1 MPSIVPGYQYDIFIS
16 YRHKDNMYDGWVTE
30 FVENLKKE
38 LEATFKED
46 VSIYFDE
53 NPHDGLLDTHVVE
66 DSLATKLKCEVL
78 IPIISQTYC
87 DPKSFAW
94 TNEFLGFKKMTE
106 NDQVGLKV
114 KLTNGNI
121 ASRILPVRI
130 NNLDTQDHKLLE
142 DELDFLRSID
152 FIYEAAGVNRPLR
165 AKDDD
170 RKENVN
176 NIYYRDQVNK
186 VANAIKE
193 IIVGIRHEINSPNVQ
208 EEEETSTQQI
218 TIPKGK
224 KNHPPESVETLTKSS
239 QVNQFQEIS
248 IIPDKRGGKD
258 KTAIGTALVE
268 NQRPSWTW
276 PLIAVIALILGFAL
290 GWKFMSK
297 PQPTPPLIRTT
308 LVGDSTHRMA
318 NACCGPSI
326 AISQDG
332 KTIAFLTR
340 DLNNTIFFVQ
350 RVDEFHGRPIE
361 GTENSLTPF
370 FSPDGNWLGFIK
382 NQALMKVDLRGGTP
396 ITIADVGTNRI
407 RGANWTNEGTILYS
421 PVLENEEGGIYQ
433 LSSEGGIPK
442 QLTLPDTTLGEVGH
456 VLPQML
462 PGGKRILYVSWPEV
476 GDDAAAWIS
485 IFDLEDSS
493 SQRITQGIQPFY
505 SETGHL
511 IYALANGVIMASE
524 FDIESM
530 KLGTHPVR
538 LAEKVMTHR
547 YADTEYSVSLSGS
560 LVYRLGDDR
569 NQGIH
574 IITMDGNSVYDIN
587 IGLQETA
594 ITPRFSPDGTQILY
608 SKLNYLSG
616 RKQDLWL
623 FDIEVNIDNRLTTDG
638 LNNQTPVWS
647 KDGKSIRFV
656 GSNSRGDNQFN
667 TLPVDMS
674 SPVVLFS
681 KGSGF
686 FGLPSRSGGPIPFT
700 KDGNIWLMNEDGSNV
715 RVFQET
721 TNIENRPAISPSNNW
736 LAYDSD
742 VSGTR
747 EIYVQPFPDGGARFR
762 ISSNGGDG
770 PIWATDEQL
779 VYRTPIGDLES
790 ANFEIIN
797 GKPRIVKRITIA
809 EEVYN
814 SDQNHSQNYDVSP
827 SGEYMVIVSGVRNYY
842 PTLYVEVNR
851 LQQLKSQQ

>member
-1 MPSIVPGYQYDIFIS
+1 MSSIIPGYEYDIFIS

-30 FVENLKKE
+30 FVKNLKKE

-94 TNEFLGFKKMTE
+94 TTEFLGFKKMTL

-114 KLTNGNI
+114 KLANGNI
-121 ASRILPVRI
+121 GSRILPVRI
-130 NNLDTQDHKLLE
+130 NNLDSQDHKLLE

-170 RKENVN
+170 RKENIN

-193 IIVGIRHEINSPNVQ
+193 IIVGIRNEINAPNVQ
-208 EEEETSTQQI
+208 EEEETNSQKVI
-218 TIPKGK
+218 IPKGK
-224 KNHPPESVETLTKSS
+224 KTHSPESVETLTKSS

-268 NQRPSWTW
+268 KQRPAWAW
-276 PLIAVIALILGFAL
+276 PMIAVVTLIAGFAL
-290 GWKFMSK
+290 GWKFMSE
-297 PQPTPPLIRTT
+297 PQALPSLIRTT
-308 LVGDSTHRMA
+308 LLGDSTHRVA

-340 DLNNTIFFVQ
+340 DLNNTIFYVQ
-350 RVDEFHGRPIE
+350 RLDEFHGRPIN
-361 GTENSLTPF
+361 GTENSVTPF
-370 FSPDGNWLGFIK
+370 FSPDGNWLGFVK
-382 NQALMKVDLRGGTP
+382 DQTLMKVDLRGGTP
-396 ITIADVGTNRI
+396 VTIADVGTNRI

-421 PVLENEEGGIYQ
+421 PVLENEGGIYQ

-442 QLTLPDTTLGEVGH
+442 QLTMPDTTLGEVGH

-462 PGGKRILYVSWPEV
+462 PGGKRILYVSWSKV

-493 SQRITQGIQPFY
+493 SHRLIQGIQPFY
-505 SETGHL
+505 SETGH
-511 IYALANGVIMASE
+511 IVYALADGVIMAID

-530 KLGTHPVR
+530 KLGTDPVR
-538 LAEKVMTHR
+538 LTENVMTHR

-574 IITMDGNSVYDIN
+574 IITMDGITVYDIN
-587 IGLQETA
+587 IGLQENGM
-594 ITPRFSPDGTQILY
+594 TPRFSPNGSQILY
-608 SKLNYLSG
+608 SKLSNLSG

-623 FDIEVNIDNRLTTDG
+623 FDFEANIDNRLTTNG
-638 LNNQTPVWS
+638 LNNRTPVWS
-647 KDGKSIRFV
+647 NDGKSIRFV
-656 GSNSRGDNQFN
+656 GFNSSGENQFK

-674 SPVVLFS
+674 SPAVPFS

-700 KDGNIWLMNEDGSNV
+700 KDGNIWLMDEDGSNV

-721 TNIENRPAISPSNNW
+721 TNIENKPAISPSKRW

-747 EIYVQPFPDGGARFR
+747 EIYVQPFPKGGARYR
-762 ISSNGGDG
+762 ISTNGGDG
-770 PIWATDEQL
+770 PIWATDGQL
-779 VYRTPIGDLES
+779 VYHTPIGDLES
-790 ANFEIIN
+790 VDLEIIN
-797 GKPRIVKRITIA
+797 DKPRIVKRFTIA

-814 SDQNHSQNYDVSP
+814 SNENHSQNYDVSP
-827 SGEYMVIVSGVRNYY
+827 DGETMVIVSGVRNYY